1 MGAGEKRKEASKQRG
16 CLTLTKGKI
25 TWHQLEWVPNHKEY
39 KFQQFLESFLVFLPA
54 ICLAGEDFQQSSSPT
69 PHLSALVVPIRACR
83 KPFNS
88 IIYLIP
94 NLCQALGS
102 RKGGKRSTTMIN
114 DTVPESQKLS
124 VLEKKNVYP
133 VNSSTWLYYR
143 EERTFIGGSGRGE
156 VFEGCLKG

>member
-1 MGAGEKRKEASKQRG
+1 
-16 CLTLTKGKI
+16 
-25 TWHQLEWVPNHKEY
+25 
-39 KFQQFLESFLVFLPA
+39 
-54 ICLAGEDFQQSSSPT
+54 
-69 PHLSALVVPIRACR
+69 
-83 KPFNS
+83 
-88 IIYLIP
+88 
-94 NLCQALGS
+94 
-102 RKGGKRSTTMIN
+102 MIN